1 MSFPQTLVIP
11 NLYVGVG
18 TAEMEMKS
26 DFCSM
31 NFVGFC
37 EDFFVA

>member
-1 MSFPQTLVIP
+1 
-11 NLYVGVG
+11 VG

-37 EDFFVA
+37 EDFFVAWR